1 MMSEE
6 YNKLLVGYQELQARV
21 KELKA
26 EHEKWDVI
34 ASQENERLQA
44 KAKELESY
52 TKHLETEWV
61 LPDDLDEARA
71 SWAALQKNTEGK
83 L

>member
-44 KAKELESY
+44 KVKELESY

-61 LPDDLDEARA
+61 LTDDLDEARA
-71 SWAALQKNTEGK
+71 SWAALQENE